1 MAVERL
7 DENGTEKLLGLV
19 RAADRYGEVEMT
31 WSAKEA
37 VRELYTVLDYE
48 LAGQFIDEL
57 IRDMADKTWP
67 IEVRSLSRTLTRWRN
82 EIIAWHKLHITNGPI
97 EAMNN
102 LAKRVKR
109 VSAFEHFATTGSA
122 LSSTPASPT
131 GTYLR
136 RSHPARFRC
145 SRKDH
150 LISRTN

>member
-1 MAVERL
+1 
-7 DENGTEKLLGLV
+7 
-19 RAADRYGEVEMT
+19 MT
-31 WSAKEA
+31 WSAKES

-67 IEVRSLSRTLTRWRN
+67 IEVRALSRTLKRWRN
-82 EIIAWHKLHITNGPI
+82 EIIAWHKLHITNGPT

-122 LSSTPASPT
+122 L
-131 GTYLR
+131 
-136 RSHPARFRC
+136 
-145 SRKDH
+145 
-150 LISRTN
+150 